1 MAQTANTS
9 GRPRFRRLWILLG
22 LVVLGV
28 AVYPWVRPYL
38 KTTSDHCRPEGLPT
52 VRNVPL
58 TVCVDPRIW
67 SWFVPVQASKQSYG
81 NGREKIYFDSIGFAE
96 AHPEADLRAFI
107 IKGANQY
114 GTNKEVVEIV
124 GERDVT
130 LGGRPWH
137 AIEFATH
144 TAQFVDYYYSA
155 EGFGTIQLF
164 FLSFKENLA
173 RRDELAAQILNSI
186 EFTD

>member
-1 MAQTANTS
+1 MAQTAYTS

-38 KTTSDHCRPEGLPT
+38 KTTSDHFRPEGLPT

-107 IKGANQY
+107 IKGANQH